1 MEPNF
6 EVLGMGKWHIP
17 TNRAQRADE
26 KNGTAFLAA
35 CLLPELW
42 LLKCQKR
49 LIFVSP
55 ADDSKK
61 LVTIWTKYFSE
72 SERSYLAFLENAM
85 NYWVLSYRQQN
96 AKL

>member
-6 EVLGMGKWHIP
+6 EVLGMEKWHIA
-17 TNRAQRADE
+17 TNRAQRVDK
-26 KNGTAFLAA
+26 KNGTACLVA

-55 ADDSKK
+55 ANDSKK

-72 SERSYLAFLENAM
+72 SERSYLTFLENAM

-96 AKL
+96 AKP